1 MLLKVSKLS
10 KWDKKHWIFKYS
22 NSDFDEIINLIINNL
37 DYDYIE
43 LLIWSA
49 ELYLFND
56 IDYILL
62 NDNRKFFFISL
73 MSNAGGSSIDWYSKI
88 SLQSPWD
95 RNFISERR
103 KNNSDW
109 SKHISSFF
117 CYPPYPL
124 SAHRRQDKAER
135 NSWIRRHIQKRSISN
150 GFSFQFTN
158 PRAQRPRIQRGILN
172 DVL

>member
-62 NDNRKFFFISL
+62 VFMMKLDTLKSKYL
-73 MSNAGGSSIDWYSKI
+73 MKTINY
-88 SLQSPWD
+88 
-95 RNFISERR
+95 
-103 KNNSDW
+103 
-109 SKHISSFF
+109 
-117 CYPPYPL
+117 
-124 SAHRRQDKAER
+124 
-135 NSWIRRHIQKRSISN
+135 
-150 GFSFQFTN
+150 FT
-158 PRAQRPRIQRGILN
+158 
-172 DVL
+172 